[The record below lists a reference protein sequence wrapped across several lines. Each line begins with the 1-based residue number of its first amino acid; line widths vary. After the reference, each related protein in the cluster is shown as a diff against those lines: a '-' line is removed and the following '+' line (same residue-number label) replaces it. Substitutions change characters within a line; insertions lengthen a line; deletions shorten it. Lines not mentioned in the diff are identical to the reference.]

1 MSKLK
6 AAPQPLRPAVE
17 FFLTLA
23 GLALYAAVAFVWVAL
38 HTPLSAGTSAASQVV
53 RIERG
58 ASTARIASLLEERGI
73 IADRR
78 LFRLASRL
86 TGLERRLKAGSYL
99 LSPGM
104 SAWQVVRTLVE
115 GKEIELTVTFP
126 EGSTAAEVAQRL
138 AEAGLVEREAFL
150 RLAAHPGELYGDH
163 LPPLL
168 QGVSNLEGYL
178 FPDTYRFSSSEDAS
192 AIARRLVDRFLAV
205 AGPIYA
211 RSQVKDRLTFHEFVT
226 LASLVEKEAALEE
239 ERPLVA
245 AVFLNRLRRHIPLQ
259 SCATVNYVLPE
270 RKARLSTKDLAV
282 ESPYNTYLH
291 RGLPPGPIANP
302 GRASLEAV
310 AHPARVD
317 YLYFVARGDGG
328 HYFSRTF
335 REHLQAKNRTQ

>member
-6 AAPQPLRPAVE
+6 GVPQLPRPAVE
-17 FFLTLA
+17 FLFTLV
-23 GLALYAAVAFVWVAL
+23 GLVLYAVIAFVWVAL
-38 HTPLSAGTSAASQVV
+38 HTPLSAESSASSQVV

-58 ASTARIASLLEERGI
+58 TPTARIASLLEERGI
-73 IADRR
+73 IADGR
-78 LFRLASRL
+78 LFRLASRIS
-86 TGLERRLKAGSYL
+86 GLERRLKAGSYL

-104 SAWQVVRTLVE
+104 SAWEVVRTLVE
-115 GKEIELTVTFP
+115 GKEIEIAVTFP
-126 EGSTAAEVAQRL
+126 EGSTVAEIAQRL
-138 AEAGLVEREAFL
+138 EEAGLGKREEFL

-163 LPPLL
+163 LPALL
-168 QGVSNLEGYL
+168 QGVDNLEGYL

-192 AIARRLVDRFLAV
+192 AIVRRLVDRFLDV

-211 RSQVKDRLTFHEFVT
+211 QSQIEERLSFHEFVT
-226 LASLVEKEAALEE
+226 LASLVEKETALKE
-239 ERPLVA
+239 ERPMVA

-259 SCATVNYVLPE
+259 SCATVNYILPE
-270 RKARLSTKDLAV
+270 RKARLTTQDLAV

-302 GRASLEAV
+302 GRAALEAV
-310 AHPARVD
+310 AHPAPVD

-335 REHLQAKNRTQ
+335 REHLEAKSRVQ